1 VESSIGLGGRGAG
14 ASLGG
19 RRRRGEVEKRRWR
32 GTRARF
38 SSAMVGSGK
47 RVTKKT
53 SSVALRWS
61 RGSIYTTIFEIDFAE
76 LGMTGNP

>member
-1 VESSIGLGGRGAG
+1 MGGRGAG

-38 SSAMVGSGK
+38 SSAMVGSRK

-53 SSVALRWS
+53 SSSEGAKEVTWFD
-61 RGSIYTTIFEIDFAE
+61 IYNDVWD
-76 LGMTGNP
+76 